1 MLDRYQL
8 RAFLARML
16 GWCNEVVV
24 ELALRSVE
32 LAVAGDTA
40 LVLLGPGDVVP
51 IARMIHWRVRERIQ
65 PFIVADPRRG
75 DMPNSVRSPS
85 SSGTVAAAFERARRG
100 TLCLRLQR
108 LPMDFGQVSAQL
120 RAARDVMLIFCA
132 HPRVEADPLLTR
144 PAPII
149 VPPLARRT
157 AELDRIIAEYAGD
170 ARIEMRAPI
179 SSFTAADHAWVR
191 EHAAGSLTE
200 IEAATLRLITL
211 RTSRNL
217 SDAAAQL
224 GMSPVSL
231 SRWLGRR
238 RLPPASGES
247 SPAPTWVPVVEL
259 RRAPPTL
266 TERWQDRVLQRLEKG
281 QEGEEHP
288 LAFSEANIRIA
299 AKEWLEQIRSGRAPW
314 DAEAIAGLKALLAD
328 LDLRLGPA
336 ASPSS
341 NKPAGGGRR

>member
-1 MLDRYQL
+1 VLARDEL

-16 GWCNEVVV
+16 GRSNDVAV

-51 IARMIHWRVRERIQ
+51 IARTIHWRVRERLQ

-75 DMPNSVRSPS
+75 DMPTSVRSPS
-85 SSGTVAAAFERARRG
+85 SCRTVAAAFERARRG
-100 TLCLRLQR
+100 TLCLRLER

-120 RAARDVMLIFCA
+120 RTARDVMLIFCA
-132 HPRVEADPLLTR
+132 HSRAEADPLFTR
-144 PAPII
+144 PAPVI
-149 VPPLARRT
+149 VPPLARRSV
-157 AELDRIIAEYAGD
+157 ELDRIIAEYAGD
-170 ARIEMRAPI
+170 ALFELGAPT

-191 EHAAGSLTE
+191 EHAAASLTE
-200 IEAATLRLITL
+200 IEVATLRLITL

-217 SDAAAQL
+217 SDAAARL

-238 RLPPASGES
+238 KLPPASGDS
-247 SPAPTWVPVVEL
+247 SPAPTWFPIVEL

-266 TERWQDRVLQRLEKG
+266 AEIWQDRVLQRLEEG

-288 LAFSEANIRIA
+288 FAFGEANIRIA
-299 AKEWLEQIRSGRAPW
+299 AEEWLEQIKSGRAPW
-314 DAEAIAGLKALLAD
+314 DGEAIAGLTALLAV
-328 LDLRLGPA
+328 LELRLGPR
-336 ASPSS
+336 SD
-341 NKPAGGGRR
+341 KPAGGRRR

>member
-1 MLDRYQL
+1 VLARDEL

-16 GWCNEVVV
+16 GWRNDVAV

-51 IARMIHWRVRERIQ
+51 IARTIHWRVRERLQ

-75 DMPNSVRSPS
+75 DMPTSVRSPS

-108 LPMDFGQVSAQL
+108 LPMDFGQLSAQL

-132 HPRVEADPLLTR
+132 HPRAEAAPLLTR

-149 VPPLARRT
+149 VPPLAQRS
-157 AELDRIIAEYAGD
+157 AELNRIIAEFAGD
-170 ARIEMRAPI
+170 ALFDLGAPT

-191 EHAAGSLTE
+191 EHAAASLAE

-217 SDAAAQL
+217 SDAAARL

-238 RLPPASGES
+238 KLPPASGES
-247 SPAPTWVPVVEL
+247 SPAPTWFPVVEL

-266 TERWQDRVLQRLEKG
+266 AEIWREHVLQRLEEG
-281 QEGEEHP
+281 HEGEEHP
-288 LAFSEANIRIA
+288 FAFGDANIRIA
-299 AKEWLEQIRSGRAPW
+299 AEEWLERIMTGRAPW
-314 DAEAIAGLKALLAD
+314 DAEAIAGLKALLAV
-328 LDLRLGPA
+328 LELRLGPR
-336 ASPSS
+336 SD
-341 NKPAGGGRR
+341 KPAGGRR

>member
-1 MLDRYQL
+1 MLARDEL

-16 GWCNEVVV
+16 GWSNDVAV

-51 IARMIHWRVRERIQ
+51 IARTIHWRVRERLQ

-75 DMPNSVRSPS
+75 DMPTSVRSPS
-85 SSGTVAAAFERARRG
+85 SCRTVAAAFERARRG
-100 TLCLRLQR
+100 TLCLRLRR
-108 LPMDFGQVSAQL
+108 LPMDFGQLSAQL

-132 HPRVEADPLLTR
+132 HPRAEADPLLTR

-149 VPPLARRT
+149 VPPLAQRAT
-157 AELDRIIAEYAGD
+157 ELNRIIAEFAGD
-170 ARIEMRAPI
+170 ALFELGGPP

-191 EHAAGSLTE
+191 EHAAASLTE

-217 SDAAAQL
+217 SDAAARL

-238 RLPPASGES
+238 KLPPASGES
-247 SPAPTWVPVVEL
+247 SPASTWRPVVEL

-266 TERWQDRVLQRLEKG
+266 AEIWREHVLQRLE
-281 QEGEEHP
+281 EEYEDEERV
-288 LAFSEANIRIA
+288 LGLSEDRIRIA
-299 AKEWLEQIRSGRAPW
+299 AEEWLERIRTGREPW
-314 DAEAIAGLKALLAD
+314 NAEAIAGLKAFIGVQD
-328 LDLRLGPA
+328 LHLGPR
-336 ASPSS
+336 SD
-341 NKPAGGGRR
+341 KPAGGRR

>member
-1 MLDRYQL
+1 MLARVLSRAEL

-16 GWCNEVVV
+16 GWSNCVAV

-32 LAVAGDTA
+32 LAVAGETA

-51 IARMIHWRVRERIQ
+51 IAHSLHWRVRERLQ

-75 DMPNSVRSPS
+75 HMLASMRSPS
-85 SSGTVAAAFERARRG
+85 SSGTVAEAFERARRG
-100 TLCLRLQR
+100 TLCLRLER
-108 LPMDFGQVSAQL
+108 LPKDFGQVSAQL

-132 HPRVEADPLLTR
+132 HPGAEADPLLTR

-149 VPPLARRT
+149 VPPLAQRA
-157 AELDRIIAEYAGD
+157 AELNRIIAEFAGD
-170 ARIEMRAPI
+170 ALFELGAPT

-191 EHAAGSLTE
+191 KHAAASLTE

-217 SDAAAQL
+217 SDAAARL

-238 RLPPASGES
+238 ELPPASGES
-247 SPAPTWVPVVEL
+247 PPTPTQSPVVEL

-266 TERWQDRVLQRLEKG
+266 AEIWRAHVLERLEEMYEDEERVLGLS
-281 QEGEEHP
+281 EEQ
-288 LAFSEANIRIA
+288 IRSA
-299 AKEWLEQIRSGRAPW
+299 AEEWLEQIRSGREPGN
-314 DAEAIAGLKALLAD
+314 AEAIAGLKAFIGVQD
-328 LDLRLGPA
+328 LHLGPR
-336 ASPSS
+336 SD
-341 NKPAGGGRR
+341 KPAGGRR

>member
-1 MLDRYQL
+1 
-8 RAFLARML
+8 ML
-16 GWCNEVVV
+16 GWSNDVAV

-32 LAVAGDTA
+32 LAIAGDTA

-51 IARMIHWRVRERIQ
+51 IARTIHGRVRERLQ

-75 DMPNSVRSPS
+75 DMPTSVRSPS
-85 SSGTVAAAFERARRG
+85 SCRTVAAAFERARRG
-100 TLCLRLQR
+100 TLCLRLER
-108 LPMDFGQVSAQL
+108 LPMDFGQLSAQL

-132 HPRVEADPLLTR
+132 HSRVEADPLLTR
-144 PAPII
+144 PAPIV
-149 VPPLARRT
+149 VPPLAQRSV
-157 AELDRIIAEYAGD
+157 ELDRIIAEYAGD
-170 ARIEMRAPI
+170 ALFELRAPT

-191 EHAAGSLTE
+191 EHAAASLTE

-217 SDAAAQL
+217 SDAAARL

-238 RLPPASGES
+238 KLPPASDES
-247 SPAPTWVPVVEL
+247 SPAPTWFPVVEL

-266 TERWQDRVLQRLEKG
+266 AEIWRDHVRQRLEEG

-288 LAFSEANIRIA
+288 FAFGDTNIRIA
-299 AKEWLEQIRSGRAPW
+299 AEEWLERIRTGREPW
-314 DAEAIAGLKALLAD
+314 NAEAIAGLKALLGV
-328 LDLRLGPA
+328 LNLRLGPR
-336 ASPSS
+336 SMI
-341 NKPAGGGRR
+341 

>member
-1 MLDRYQL
+1 MLARDEL

-16 GWCNEVVV
+16 GWRNDVAV

-51 IARMIHWRVRERIQ
+51 IARTIHWRVRERLQ

-75 DMPNSVRSPS
+75 DMPTSVRSPAS
-85 SSGTVAAAFERARRG
+85 CRTVAAAFERARRG
-100 TLCLRLQR
+100 TLCLRLER
-108 LPMDFGQVSAQL
+108 LPMDFGQLSAQL

-132 HPRVEADPLLTR
+132 HPRAEAAPLLTR

-149 VPPLARRT
+149 VPPLAQRS
-157 AELDRIIAEYAGD
+157 AELNRIIAEFAGD
-170 ARIEMRAPI
+170 ALFELGAPT

-191 EHAAGSLTE
+191 EHAAASLTE

-217 SDAAAQL
+217 SDAAARL

-238 RLPPASGES
+238 KLPLASGES
-247 SPAPTWVPVVEL
+247 SPAPTWFPVVEL

-266 TERWQDRVLQRLEKG
+266 AEIWREHVLHRLEEG
-281 QEGEEHP
+281 HDGEEHP
-288 LAFSEANIRIA
+288 FAFGDANIRIA
-299 AKEWLEQIRSGRAPW
+299 AEEWLERIRTGREPW
-314 DAEAIAGLKALLAD
+314 DAEAIAGLKSLLGV
-328 LDLRLGPA
+328 LNLRLGPR
-336 ASPSS
+336 SD
-341 NKPAGGGRR
+341 KPAGGRR

>member
-1 MLDRYQL
+1 MLDRDEL

-16 GWCNEVVV
+16 GWRNEVAV
-24 ELALRSVE
+24 ELALQSVE

-51 IARMIHWRVRERIQ
+51 IARTIHWRVRERIQ

-75 DMPNSVRSPS
+75 DMPSSVRSPS

-100 TLCLRLQR
+100 TLCLRLRR
-108 LPMDFGQVSAQL
+108 LPMDFRQISAQL
-120 RAARDVMLIFCA
+120 RAAHDVMLIFCA

-149 VPPLARRT
+149 VPPLAQRS
-157 AELDRIIAEYAGD
+157 AELDRIIAEYAAD
-170 ARIEMRAPI
+170 ARLELRAPI

-191 EHAAGSLTE
+191 EHAAASLTE

-217 SDAAAQL
+217 SDAAARL
-224 GMSPVSL
+224 GMAPASL
-231 SRWLGRR
+231 CRWIGRR
-238 RLPPASGES
+238 KLPPASGEP
-247 SPAPTWVPVVEL
+247 SPAPTWLPVVEL

-266 TERWQDRVLQRLEKG
+266 TEIWQDRVLQRLEEG

-288 LAFSEANIRIA
+288 FAFAEANIRIA

-336 ASPSS
+336 ASPRSD
-341 NKPAGGGRR
+341 KPAGGRRR